1 MLAVRK
7 RPTAKLRLPDGS
19 TVALKESTVLIG
31 RKVTPE
37 GGAQAISVIDSTR
50 TISKRHAKLEHAD
63 GKWFI
68 EDLDSTNGIVLL
80 IDGGEVEVTGR
91 IEVHGRFLLGDAEL
105 ELIEES

>member
-37 GGAQAISVIDSTR
+37 GGAQVIS
-50 TISKRHAKLEHAD
+50 
-63 GKWFI
+63 
-68 EDLDSTNGIVLL
+68 
-80 IDGGEVEVTGR
+80 
-91 IEVHGRFLLGDAEL
+91 
-105 ELIEES
+105 

>member
-1 MLAVRK
+1 M
-7 RPTAKLRLPDGS
+7 
-19 TVALKESTVLIG
+19 
-31 RKVTPE
+31 
-37 GGAQAISVIDSTR
+37 IDSTR

-68 EDLDSTNGIVLL
+68 EDLDLTNGIVLL

-91 IEVHGRFLLGDAEL
+91 IEVHGFVSFWGDAEL